1 VFVGVGGRVGVDVTV
16 AGYTGSPSGPTGTIV
31 GESGAT
37 DTLEGELTGVVAICH
52 ASLAP
57 ASASIAGCPSA
68 VEAEAVIERPRFIAR
83 AKATVQMLTVA
94 SPNTNK
100 IS

>member
-1 VFVGVGGRVGVDVTV
+1 
-16 AGYTGSPSGPTGTIV
+16 V
-31 GESGAT
+31 GESGPT
-37 DTLEGELTGVVAICH
+37 DTIGGELTGVVGICH
-52 ASLAP
+52 ASPAP
-57 ASASIAGCPSA
+57 ASASIAGSRSA
-68 VEAEAVIERPRFIAR
+68 LDAETVIQRPRFIAI